1 MGCGFVVMVPADQA
15 AATVDLLSSFHPGAT
30 LIGSITDDADVIELP
45 DMRVRAA
52 AGSDQLTQL

>member
-1 MGCGFVVMVPADQA
+1 MVPADQA

-30 LIGSITDDADVIELP
+30 LIGSITDEADVIELP